1 MESRS
6 GVETH
11 RKASRGRSR
20 LSSAPN
26 ARQVLDEFDPDLGQL
41 NQAPME
47 ILGRGI
53 LLGTG

>member
-1 MESRS
+1 
-6 GVETH
+6 
-11 RKASRGRSR
+11 
-20 LSSAPN
+20 
-26 ARQVLDEFDPDLGQL
+26 VLDEFDPDLGQL